1 MLKPGLGK
9 GLGDLM
15 KGDQV
20 AGKENIR
27 RAAPL
32 ANANIGRGL
41 QTLVQPHAAAPVP
54 SQSKRILPPWF
65 YFAADLLLL
74 AFTVGVCFDAT
85 RPYDFGTILFCAI
98 SITTGAL
105 LAIVG
110 IRQVAVDADHQRVRT
125 ETTFDTFDPA
135 ELTDRTR

>member
-20 AGKENIR
+20 AGKKTLL
-27 RAAPL
+27 AAEVPT
-32 ANANIGRGL
+32 ATFGRGM
-41 QTLVQPHAAAPVP
+41 QTLVQPKAPVRVP
-54 SQSKRILPPWF
+54 SQPKPILPSWF

-74 AFTVGVCFDAT
+74 AFTVSVCFDAA
-85 RPYDFGTILFCAI
+85 RPFDFGTILFCAI
-98 SITTGAL
+98 SIVTGAL
-105 LAIVG
+105 LAIIGV
-110 IRQVAVDADHQRVRT
+110 RQVAANHQRART